1 MQAPRL
7 PSIFKSVRN
16 KRFNFSTRY
25 YDERKERLKKLKEG
39 KSADIKFKSTRPSS
53 KINKGR
59 NLRLFLV
66 IVALLLIV
74 YLILK
79 N

>member
-25 YDERKERLKKLKEG
+25 YDERKERSKKLKEG
-39 KSADIKFKSTRPSS
+39 KSADIKFKSTRSSS
-53 KINKGR
+53 KINKVR
-59 NLRLFLV
+59 NLRLFV
-66 IVALLLIV
+66 VVALFLII

>member
-25 YDERKERLKKLKEG
+25 YDERKERLKELKEG

-59 NLRLFLV
+59 NLRLFIV
-66 IVALLLIV
+66 VALLLIV

>member
-25 YDERKERLKKLKEG
+25 YDERKERLKKLKKG
-39 KSADIKFKSTRPSS
+39 KSADIRFKSTRPSS
-53 KINKGR
+53 KMNEGR
-59 NLRLFLV
+59 NLRLFV
-66 IVALLLIV
+66 VVVALLLIV
-74 YLILK
+74 YLIFK